1 MVVDNLAAVA
11 IVGWTRQPQQGAKQM
26 NPEDLKKSIEN
37 QLFAWDG
44 WDQLDTMQFVFY
56 NCILLVSVLGFPA
69 GAEFS
74 SITIDYSNSQIEFYK
89 YPDDEFPIKKGNL
102 KISVVE

>member
-1 MVVDNLAAVA
+1 
-11 IVGWTRQPQQGAKQM
+11 M
-26 NPEDLKKSIEN
+26 NPEDLTKSIEN

-56 NCILLVSVLGFPA
+56 KCVLSVSMLGFPA

-74 SITIDYSNSQIEFYK
+74 SITIDYSNSQIEFFK
-89 YPDDEFPIKKGNL
+89 NSGNEPPVKTGTL
-102 KISVVE
+102 RLSVTG